1 MPFRPLSSSSASV
14 SARRS
19 RVAPV
24 GSGRPRASSPPSPP
38 PPQGGDDRGELPS
51 QGWAEIA
58 PEVSAR
64 PRLMGR
70 TPPLV
75 PSALTFVVLLVA
87 LSACGGGDNGE
98 DVGTSS
104 ATTSAKTTP
113 TGEFD
118 TVAPPSTFAL
128 EDGALA
134 TGAEGLPVRR
144 LQEALLVLG
153 LDPGAVDGVFG
164 PATRRAVIDFQRES
178 GLEADG
184 VVGQETADAINE
196 ALESRTTTDN

>member
-1 MPFRPLSSSSASV
+1 
-14 SARRS
+14 
-19 RVAPV
+19 
-24 GSGRPRASSPPSPP
+24 
-38 PPQGGDDRGELPS
+38 
-51 QGWAEIA
+51 
-58 PEVSAR
+58 
-64 PRLMGR
+64 MGR

-75 PSALTFVVLLVA
+75 RSALTFVVLLVA

-98 DVGTSS
+98 DVGASS
-104 ATTSAKTTP
+104 ATSAETTP
-113 TGEFD
+113 TGESD
-118 TVAPPSTFAL
+118 TVAPPGTFAL

-153 LDPGAVDGVFG
+153 FDPGAVDGVFG
-164 PATRRAVIDFQRES
+164 PATRRAVMDFQRES

-184 VVGQETADAINE
+184 IVGQQTADAISE